1 MTASSR
7 EHPGLTHL
15 WWVRHGQS
23 AGNLAREAAEAADA
37 ETIEIAAAREMDVPL
52 SPLGERQARAVG
64 AWFRERP
71 APPTLV
77 MTSPYLRAQ
86 RTAAAIAAA
95 LGPSVVLR
103 VDERLREKEMGSL
116 DRLTRTGILRRF
128 PNEAELRARLGK
140 FYYRPPGGESWCDVL
155 LRVRAVIDHLRLVR
169 REQRVVLVAHQVI
182 VSCARVALEHLD
194 ETAILDI
201 DARGEVFNCG
211 VTSYV
216 ASDGG
221 ELALDQYNLAIPLLQ
236 HDAPITT
243 EADPDEGAP

>member
-1 MTASSR
+1 
-7 EHPGLTHL
+7 
-15 WWVRHGQS
+15 
-23 AGNLAREAAEAADA
+23 
-37 ETIEIAAAREMDVPL
+37 
-52 SPLGERQARAVG
+52 
-64 AWFRERP
+64 
-71 APPTLV
+71 

-95 LGPSVVLR
+95 RGPSAVLR
-103 VDERLREKEMGSL
+103 FDERLREKELCSL
-116 DRLTRTGILRRF
+116 DRQTRTGILRRF
-128 PNEAELRARLGK
+128 PGEAELRPRLGK

-221 ELALDQYNLAIPLLQ
+221 ELALDQYNLAIPLLE

-243 EADPDEGAP
+243 EPDPGEGGP